1 MKTVIVALFV
11 LLAVSQSEALRC
23 HCGGLQNCG
32 GSQDSCIGR
41 IWVCAKVINIV
52 GSSKSFSMPPIIM
65 LLKQKDTLPLILHPV
80 FPHVFTD
87 PNFLQG
93 CLSATDCM
101 MLNRPDSNYFMGC
114 WLEEGCKELN
124 KPGGYSGSCCTQDL
138 CNT

>member
-23 HCGGLQNCG
+23 HCGGLQTCG
-32 GSQDSCIGR
+32 SSQDSCFGR

-52 GSSKSFSMPPIIM
+52 GSN
-65 LLKQKDTLPLILHPV
+65 
-80 FPHVFTD
+80 

-101 MLNRPDSNYFMGC
+101 MLNRPGIS
-114 WLEEGCKELN
+114 
-124 KPGGYSGSCCTQDL
+124 SSSCCSTDL
-138 CNT
+138 CNS